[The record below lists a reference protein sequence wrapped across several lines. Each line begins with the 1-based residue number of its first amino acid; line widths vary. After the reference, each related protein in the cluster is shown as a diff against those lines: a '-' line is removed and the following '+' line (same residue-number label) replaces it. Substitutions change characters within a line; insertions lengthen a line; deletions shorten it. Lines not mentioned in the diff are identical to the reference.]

1 MHDVNVKPEPDTKGQ
16 ARKPSLPQSSAAPP
30 HHRHSVYGYI
40 GHEPGGGGKDDYD
53 EIDQIYDYVRG
64 FAPLPKSAKGWQYIA
79 ESGHEAGDK
88 KEPIY
93 QKLSVPQ
100 PENAEN
106 KPPEP
111 PPIDTIPGRRVSVAE
126 PASPPPPLTP
136 PFSPPWTSPAHAAPP
151 PPATMMTPLGPN
163 GQLIGIVPPPHLVME
178 RPVSADPGPP
188 CHAPAK
194 FEKAHES
201 KKRQRP
207 KTADPGKLTEGLLDA
222 KETANPRYVKA
233 TNKQNSTKHKFFRS
247 RVKEKEAVSGPAP
260 APAPLC
266 NLSSNTFY
274 KESRHPSHPA
284 QPSFF
289 NLRYKSLTNLAHQ
302 VNKYLYLKE
311 KKILENQGKYL
322 SNFVFDPAVLQE
334 YDTLDSSNS
343 GGKTSFDSAGSRNVP
358 EKRSRKLERP
368 KSLTNLVWD
377 FRSGGGTLM
386 QRSNSKPSIILGP
399 GSQDRKMVEAGGFSK
414 RRFSKDYSPGGMGK
428 KMGSNKMATLYL

>member
-40 GHEPGGGGKDDYD
+40 GHEPGGGGKDDND
-53 EIDQIYDYVRG
+53 QIDQIYDYVRG

-126 PASPPPPLTP
+126 
-136 PFSPPWTSPAHAAPP
+136 
-151 PPATMMTPLGPN
+151 
-163 GQLIGIVPPPHLVME
+163 LIGIVPPPHLVME

-207 KTADPGKLTEGLLDA
+207 KTADPGKMTEGLLDA

-260 APAPLC
+260 APLC

-302 VNKYLYLKE
+302 VKKYFLFVSYLK
-311 KKILENQGKYL
+311 
-322 SNFVFDPAVLQE
+322 
-334 YDTLDSSNS
+334 
-343 GGKTSFDSAGSRNVP
+343 
-358 EKRSRKLERP
+358 
-368 KSLTNLVWD
+368 
-377 FRSGGGTLM
+377 
-386 QRSNSKPSIILGP
+386 
-399 GSQDRKMVEAGGFSK
+399 
-414 RRFSKDYSPGGMGK
+414 
-428 KMGSNKMATLYL
+428 

>member
-1 MHDVNVKPEPDTKGQ
+1 MVHDVNVKPEPDTKGQ

-207 KTADPGKLTEGLLDA
+207 KTADPGKMTEGLLDA

-260 APAPLC
+260 APLC

-302 VNKYLYLKE
+302 VKKYFLFVSYLK
-311 KKILENQGKYL
+311 
-322 SNFVFDPAVLQE
+322 
-334 YDTLDSSNS
+334 
-343 GGKTSFDSAGSRNVP
+343 
-358 EKRSRKLERP
+358 
-368 KSLTNLVWD
+368 
-377 FRSGGGTLM
+377 
-386 QRSNSKPSIILGP
+386 
-399 GSQDRKMVEAGGFSK
+399 
-414 RRFSKDYSPGGMGK
+414 
-428 KMGSNKMATLYL
+428 

>member
-111 PPIDTIPGRRVSVAE
+111 PPIDTIPGRRVSAAE
-126 PASPPPPLTP
+126 PS
-136 PFSPPWTSPAHAAPP
+136 S
-151 PPATMMTPLGPN
+151 
-163 GQLIGIVPPPHLVME
+163 
-178 RPVSADPGPP
+178 PP

-201 KKRQRP
+201 
-207 KTADPGKLTEGLLDA
+207 
-222 KETANPRYVKA
+222 
-233 TNKQNSTKHKFFRS
+233 
-247 RVKEKEAVSGPAP
+247 GPAE
-260 APAPLC
+260 
-266 NLSSNTFY
+266 TGREY
-274 KESRHPSHPA
+274 
-284 QPSFF
+284 
-289 NLRYKSLTNLAHQ
+289 Q
-302 VNKYLYLKE
+302 VN
-311 KKILENQGKYL
+311 
-322 SNFVFDPAVLQE
+322 
-334 YDTLDSSNS
+334 TLTLTVTFCRTINM
-343 GGKTSFDSAGSRNVP
+343 SR
-358 EKRSRKLERP
+358 L
-368 KSLTNLVWD
+368 LVE
-377 FRSGGGTLM
+377 L
-386 QRSNSKPSIILGP
+386 L
-399 GSQDRKMVEAGGFSK
+399 
-414 RRFSKDYSPGGMGK
+414 
-428 KMGSNKMATLYL
+428 